1 VLVKEVNWL
10 GDLVISLPA
19 LRAVRGAFPA
29 ARLSVLVKQ
38 ELAGF
43 FDGLRWVD
51 EVIAYRIRPGVRGI
65 RDRWRLVRSLAE
77 AKYDLA
83 IVFPKSFEAALW
95 AALARVPER
104 VGLATQG
111 RAILLTRPAPRRN
124 RGELGHQ
131 FHDYLDMLRDTLRF
145 DDAGEDGRLE
155 IGEKRRAAAADWLA
169 ERRRRPEVPLIALA
183 AGAAYGPAKEWPAEY
198 FVTLVDRLGARFE
211 CVLVGSPG
219 ERARAEE
226 IAAKSRVGAIVAA
239 GATDVGDLIALV
251 SLAAG
256 FVGNDS
262 GAMHVA
268 AALGVPTVGIFGS
281 TSPVL
286 TGPRGPRVRVV
297 SHATPCSPCFDRR
310 CRFGH
315 YDCLT
320 RIDVDAVIR
329 ALAALGVWRG

>member
-19 LRAVRGAFPA
+19 LRAVRSAFPA

-51 EVIAYRIRPGVRGI
+51 EVIAYRIRPGVRGLG
-65 RDRWRLVRSLAE
+65 DRWRLVRSLCE

-83 IVFPKSFEAALW
+83 VVFPKSFEAALW
-95 AALARVPER
+95 TALARVPER
-104 VGLATQG
+104 AGLATQG

-124 RGELGHQ
+124 GGELRHE
-131 FHDYLDMLRDTLRF
+131 FHDYLDMLRDTLRL
-145 DDAGEDGRLE
+145 DGAEHDGRLE

-169 ERRRRPEVPLIALA
+169 ERRSRPEAPLIALA
-183 AGAAYGPAKEWPAEY
+183 PGAAYGPAKEWPAEY
-198 FVTLVDRLGARFE
+198 YATLVDRLGVRFE
-211 CVLVGSPG
+211 CVLVGAPA
-219 ERARAEE
+219 ERERSEE
-226 IAAKSRVGAIVAA
+226 IAAKSRVGAVVAA
-239 GATDVGDLIALV
+239 GATDVGDLVALV

-281 TSPVL
+281 TSATR
-286 TGPRGPRVRVV
+286 TGPRGPRVRVAA
-297 SHATPCSPCFDRR
+297 HATSCSPCFDRR

-315 YDCLT
+315 YECLT
-320 RIDVDAVIR
+320 RVDVETVVA
-329 ALAALGVWRG
+329 ALAELGVRA

>member
-10 GDLVISLPA
+10 GDLVMSLPA

-111 RAILLTRPAPRRN
+111 RAILLTLERMVVSRSARSGVRRPPIGSQSVAVARRFRSSRSRRARHTARRRSGRRN
-124 RGELGHQ
+124 
-131 FHDYLDMLRDTLRF
+131 
-145 DDAGEDGRLE
+145 
-155 IGEKRRAAAADWLA
+155 I
-169 ERRRRPEVPLIALA
+169 
-183 AGAAYGPAKEWPAEY
+183 
-198 FVTLVDRLGARFE
+198 
-211 CVLVGSPG
+211 S
-219 ERARAEE
+219 
-226 IAAKSRVGAIVAA
+226 
-239 GATDVGDLIALV
+239 
-251 SLAAG
+251 
-256 FVGNDS
+256 
-262 GAMHVA
+262 
-268 AALGVPTVGIFGS
+268 
-281 TSPVL
+281 
-286 TGPRGPRVRVV
+286 
-297 SHATPCSPCFDRR
+297 
-310 CRFGH
+310 
-315 YDCLT
+315 
-320 RIDVDAVIR
+320 
-329 ALAALGVWRG
+329 